1 MGQNFAAGMSGGV
14 AYVLDLEEMLGSEK
28 FISTTV
34 QGCIEKEGAIAEWL
48 QKQFRWNVKVLLRIS
63 QVHLRKLCNAS
74 GVHLEKIEE
83 EEDTVDV
90 WRYHPMDLS
99 CHLFFQTTLTLKA

>member
-1 MGQNFAAGMSGGV
+1 M
-14 AYVLDLEEMLGSEK
+14 
-28 FISTTV
+28 
-34 QGCIEKEGAIAEWL
+34 
-48 QKQFRWNVKVLLRIS
+48 
-63 QVHLRKLCNAS
+63 HLRKLCNAS

-99 CHLFFQTTLTLKA
+99 CHLFFQTTLTLKAECFDHGWSATRMLVKSTGQDLAEKPDLRACSTDRRNGFSKGQVLMYMIIYIYILI

>member
-34 QGCIEKEGAIAEWL
+34 QGCIEKEGAIADFGETS
-48 QKQFRWNVKVLLRIS
+48 R
-63 QVHLRKLCNAS
+63 
-74 GVHLEKIEE
+74 
-83 EEDTVDV
+83 
-90 WRYHPMDLS
+90 S
-99 CHLFFQTTLTLKA
+99 CCGFPKCI